1 MATAASRDERNFC
14 QTSIRHKKRGGGHKR
29 DNEENEKGRLFLSA
43 QLQYPD
49 AVFRVDSNIYREC
62 AASDVSPSSVKN
74 MAGILLNTGTMI

>member
-14 QTSIRHKKRGGGHKR
+14 QTSIRHKKRGGGHISETTKR
-29 DNEENEKGRLFLSA
+29 MKNADFSFLLNFSTLMLFSE
-43 QLQYPD
+43 
-49 AVFRVDSNIYREC
+49 SNIYREC